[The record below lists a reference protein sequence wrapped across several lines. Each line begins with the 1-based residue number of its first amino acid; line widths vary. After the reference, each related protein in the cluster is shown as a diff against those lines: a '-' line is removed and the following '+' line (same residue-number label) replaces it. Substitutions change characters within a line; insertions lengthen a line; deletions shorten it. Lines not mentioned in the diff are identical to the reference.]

1 MENQMSAVTWRL
13 ARLVG
18 LGVAGALLVSC
29 PRPAFAQFGGG
40 FSAPA
45 LQPPAGFGV
54 AASQQLNNPA
64 VSPSLLLTQ
73 PGINPAVAAQT
84 LIQPQLQ
91 LGNAVLSNQQQIG
104 ALQNGLSQLSQ
115 PQATLSA
122 TPLLQTGHQTAF
134 FNTFDYFPAL
144 SRNQGRR

>member
-1 MENQMSAVTWRL
+1 MENQMSAMTWRL

-29 PRPAFAQFGGG
+29 PRPALAQFGGG

-91 LGNAVLSNQQQIG
+91 LGNAVLANQQQIG
-104 ALQNGLSQLSQ
+104 TLQNGLNQLSQ
-115 PQATLSA
+115 PQGALSP
-122 TPLLQTGHQTAF
+122 TPLLQTGHPTMF
-134 FNTFDYFPAL
+134 LNTLDYFPAL
-144 SRNQGRR
+144 SQRRR